1 MGITK
6 RAKIIVDRGLEADL
20 PFGFEIGRMYITTDT
35 HKIFAGQ
42 GLSQP
47 LVQLTGNNAGLNF
60 RGAWNSLVNYNAND
74 LVTFNNSLFIALNAN
89 INEQPDLF
97 PADWDLVIT
106 GNATDTFFFTQS
118 TPATVWTITHNL
130 GKHPAVTVEDSTHRE
145 VFAEKH
151 FTSNN
156 QVQVF
161 FNAPESGYASCN

>member
-1 MGITK
+1 MGTTK

-20 PFGFEIGRMYITTDT
+20 PFGFEIGRMYITTDS

-42 GLSQP
+42 GLSNP
-47 LVQLTGNNAGLNF
+47 LVQLTGNNAGLLF
-60 RGAWNSLVNYNAND
+60 RGAWSNVLNYNPND
-74 LVTFNNSLFIALNAN
+74 LVTFDNSLFIALHAS

-118 TPATVWTITHNL
+118 IPATTWTIDHNL
-130 GKHPAVTVEDSTHRE
+130 GKHPAVTVEDSTHRQVITE
-145 VFAEKH
+145 VH
-151 FTSNN
+151 FNSNN

-161 FNAPESGYASCN
+161 FNAPEIGFASCN